1 MTEST
6 GVGKGKVTLTN
17 TQVFH
22 ILELEE
28 WKCDRCERDIK
39 INIPRHET
47 VDFCAREVSLKEKY
61 DEDPNWYWLKD
72 EYFHVNSEN
81 INPRR
86 RSKNR
91 KSTTS
96 KDLTSN
102 EKKVENYILLCAR
115 CDTISVK
122 NDQINLRISSYQK
135 KELQK
140 IVKNENMSLG
150 EYIYELLDEKLSKDE
165 KKRSNWLNLDDRDT
179 TEA

>member
-1 MTEST
+1 M
-6 GVGKGKVTLTN
+6 
-17 TQVFH
+17 
-22 ILELEE
+22 
-28 WKCDRCERDIK
+28 
-39 INIPRHET
+39 
-47 VDFCAREVSLKEKY
+47 
-61 DEDPNWYWLKD
+61 
-72 EYFHVNSEN
+72 
-81 INPRR
+81 
-86 RSKNR
+86 
-91 KSTTS
+91 
-96 KDLTSN
+96 TSN